1 MKWSAGNWAELVALR
16 FCREV
21 LSKRLEVTAFR
32 YGYSS
37 GRIARNLKEFREI
50 EREKEEL
57 EKFGKRPNLLL
68 YDQRFAEEH
77 RRELE
82 ELVRRPDEEV
92 AQLVG
97 SALAAAEVEMSL
109 WSVKRAKK
117 LSFTVKEEDV
127 SPLKS
132 WRKRFGI
139 PVLVFQVFIDELH
152 FAPLDTILSKGES
165 RKDGPRRSS
174 RTGTPLRP
182 RVG

>member
-1 MKWSAGNWAELVALR
+1 VAAKRRGRPRGLDFYVKWSAGNWAELVALR
-16 FCREV
+16 FCREA
-21 LSKRLEVTAFR
+21 LSEGLGVTAFR

-37 GRIARNLKEFREI
+37 GRIAHSLEEFREI

-77 RRELE
+77 CRELE

-117 LSFTVKEEDV
+117 LCFTVKEED
-127 SPLKS
+127 
-132 WRKRFGI
+132 
-139 PVLVFQVFIDELH
+139 
-152 FAPLDTILSKGES
+152 FAPCGAGGRDSGSPYSSYRCSSTSCIS
-165 RKDGPRRSS
+165 RP
-174 RTGTPLRP
+174 
-182 RVG
+182 